1 MVLDAHPDILVAI
14 NNSKLF
20 LVCCYQ
26 LQLYA
31 IVSFKGVSEKMEV
44 ATLAVKYLGTA
55 LISLIVGFVICFL
68 SALGYTTYIRFQD
81 KKKEIEV
88 HTTKEKLQSK
98 TSSEA

>member
-1 MVLDAHPDILVAI
+1 
-14 NNSKLF
+14 
-20 LVCCYQ
+20 
-26 LQLYA
+26 
-31 IVSFKGVSEKMEV
+31 MEV
-44 ATLAVKYLGTA
+44 TTLAVKYLGTA

-98 TSSEA
+98 PQEWGNNLALLLFYWLFFILF

>member
-1 MVLDAHPDILVAI
+1 
-14 NNSKLF
+14 
-20 LVCCYQ
+20 
-26 LQLYA
+26 
-31 IVSFKGVSEKMEV
+31 MEV
-44 ATLAVKYLGTA
+44 TTRAVKYPGTA

-98 TSSEA
+98 PQE